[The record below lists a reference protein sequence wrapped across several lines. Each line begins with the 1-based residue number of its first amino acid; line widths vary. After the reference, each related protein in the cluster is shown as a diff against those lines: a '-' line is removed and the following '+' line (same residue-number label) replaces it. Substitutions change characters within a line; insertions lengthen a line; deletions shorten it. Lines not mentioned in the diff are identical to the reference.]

1 MDKTLEAVYEDISL
15 GEDSQREF
23 KENIHNIDSLAAEM
37 AAMANKTGGLIY
49 IGVADDSSLTGLN
62 LSEIPRINQLISNAA
77 SQHIR
82 SPISVTTR
90 NIKLPNGK
98 LIIIIEIPEGI
109 DKPYFDKN
117 GIIWLKSGSDKR
129 RINSKEELRRI
140 FQLNSQLFADE
151 LPVKAGI
158 EKIDKLI
165 FRDFLRQEY
174 GTDLPDNSFELLN
187 LLKNMNLATDNG
199 QLNLAGLLLFGDNP
213 QVIKPQFM
221 IKAICYP
228 GLDIHPTSF
237 LDSEDFSG
245 ILTQQFSGAMGFIR
259 RNLHKIQG
267 NNGVNTLGKMEIP
280 ASVFEELIVNALI
293 HRDYLISASIRLFI
307 FDDRI
312 EIISPGCLPNTLTV
326 AKILAGNS
334 IIRNPIIV
342 SFVTKNLLPYRGI
355 GSGIKRAVKEWSGI
369 RFNNDIEGN
378 LFKVTVFRKA

>member
-1 MDKTLEAVYEDISL
+1 MSSTHEENS
-15 GEDSQREF
+15 DSRLT
-23 KENIHNIDSLAAEM
+23 IHNSLF
-37 AAMANKTGGLIY
+37 
-49 IGVADDSSLTGLN
+49 
-62 LSEIPRINQLISNAA
+62 
-77 SQHIR
+77 
-82 SPISVTTR
+82 
-90 NIKLPNGK
+90 
-98 LIIIIEIPEGI
+98 
-109 DKPYFDKN
+109 KP
-117 GIIWLKSGSDKR
+117 
-129 RINSKEELRRI
+129 
-140 FQLNSQLFADE
+140 NSQLFADE